1 MAEVEFEFK
10 DKGSADEN
18 GRFVPIRSNLSSASF

>member
-1 MAEVEFEFK
+1 MAEEEFEFK

-18 GRFVPIRSNLSSASF
+18 GRYVPVRSSLSSASF